1 MIKYFIILLT
11 FLNFKILLA
20 ENNVIFF
27 VESALKNNP
36 KINAERENL
45 KAIKQNE
52 NISRSEFLP
61 SLTISGSKS
70 STETT
75 NIINQSGE
83 RSGDTSRNTETKKIS
98 VDQKIFQG
106 FQGFNNFKKSRLEFE
121 KAKNNY
127 KQVEQETILNSVS
140 TYYDL
145 IFKNQSKDFNS
156 ANVDLFERQV
166 ESDRSRLQKGEIS
179 LTDLA
184 QSESSLAGAQASF
197 IKADSEY
204 ISAIAEFERVN
215 RIKAPRDLIDNFEIS
230 FKMPLSLKEALE
242 LSNLNNPSLAIAR
255 INLAISE
262 KELNVEKARLSPSA
276 TLNYSKTE
284 NTDLNATI
292 DEDEEETVKATISW
306 PIIKGGKNFSSIK
319 KFKHQK
325 EKNALLLE
333 DKENEIK
340 TQTATAW
347 SFFQS
352 AESVLASTE
361 AQLRAAEI
369 ANEGITLEYDSGNT
383 RTTLEVIQ
391 SRSLL
396 LEARISNAEA
406 KKDFIISK
414 MRLLMQVGGLDL
426 KSFKYPNNQ

>member
-1 MIKYFIILLT
+1 MIKYLIIFLT
-11 FLNFKILLA
+11 IFQFNNLFAK
-20 ENNVIFF
+20 NNVLLF

-45 KAIKQNE
+45 KAVKENQ

-61 SLTISGSKS
+61 SLTISGSQT

-75 NIINQSGE
+75 EIINQSGT
-83 RSGDTSRNTETKKIS
+83 RSGDTKRNTETKKIS
-98 VDQKIFQG
+98 VDQKLFQG
-106 FQGFNNFKKSRLEFE
+106 FQGYNNLKKSILEFE
-121 KAKNNY
+121 KAKNEY
-127 KQVEQETILNSVS
+127 KQVEQDTILKSVS
-140 TYYDL
+140 SYYDL
-145 IFKNQSKDFNS
+145 IFKNKSKNFNL

-184 QSESSLAGAQASF
+184 QSESSLAGAQAAF

-204 ISAIAEFERVN
+204 ISAIAEFERIN
-215 RIKAPRDLIDNFEIS
+215 RISAPKDLNDNYDVS
-230 FKMPLSLKEALE
+230 FLMPRSLKEALE
-242 LSNLNNPSLAIAR
+242 LSNSNNPSLAIAR

-284 NTDLNATI
+284 NKDLNATI
-292 DEDEEETVKATISW
+292 DEDEQETVKATVTW
-306 PIIKGGKNFSSIK
+306 PIIQGGKNFSSIK
-319 KFKHQK
+319 KFKHKK
-325 EKNALLLE
+325 EKNILLLE
-333 DKENEIK
+333 DKENEVK
-340 TQTATAW
+340 TQTATSW

-352 AESVLASTE
+352 AESVLASTA
-361 AQLRAAEI
+361 AQLKAAEI
-369 ANEGITLEYDSGNT
+369 ANEGITLEYDSGST

-414 MRLLMQVGGLDL
+414 MRLLSQVGGLGL
-426 KSFKYPNNQ
+426 EAFKTP

>member
-1 MIKYFIILLT
+1 MIKYFVIF
-11 FLNFKILLA
+11 FLIVKFNTLHA
-20 ENNVIFF
+20 ENNVLFF
-27 VESALKNNP
+27 VESALQKNP

-45 KAIKQNE
+45 KAVKQNE
-52 NISRSEFLP
+52 NISKSEFFP
-61 SLTISGSKS
+61 SLTISGSQTS
-70 STETT
+70 AETS
-75 NIINQSGE
+75 NIIDQSGV
-83 RSGDTSRNTETKKIS
+83 RSGDTKRNTETKKIS

-106 FQGFNNFKKSRLEFE
+106 FQGYNNFKKSRLEFE
-121 KAKNNY
+121 KAKKEY
-127 KQVEQETILNSVS
+127 KQVEQDTILNSVS

-145 IFKNQSKDFNS
+145 IFKKKSKDFNL

-184 QSESSLAGAQASF
+184 QSESSLAGAQAAF

-204 ISAIAEFERVN
+204 VSAIAEFERIN
-215 RIKAPRDLIDNFEIS
+215 RISAPKDINDNFGLS
-230 FKMPLSLKEALE
+230 FTMPQSLKEVLE
-242 LSNLNNPSLAIAR
+242 LSNSQNPSLAIAR

-262 KELNVEKARLSPSA
+262 RELNVEKARLSPSA

-284 NTDLNATI
+284 NKDLSATI
-292 DEDEEETVKATISW
+292 DEDDKETVKATVTW
-306 PIIKGGKNFSSIK
+306 PIIQGGKNFSSIK
-319 KFKHQK
+319 KFKHKK

-340 TQTATAW
+340 TQSATSW

-352 AESVLASTE
+352 AEGVLASTE
-361 AQLRAAEI
+361 AQLKAAEI

-383 RTTLEVIQ
+383 RTTLDVIQ

-406 KKDFIISK
+406 KKDLIISK
-414 MRLLMQVGGLDL
+414 MRVLSQVGGLNL
-426 KSFKYPNNQ
+426 KAFKIP

>member
-1 MIKYFIILLT
+1 MIKYLIIFLT
-11 FLNFKILLA
+11 IFQFNNLFAK
-20 ENNVIFF
+20 NNVLLF

-45 KAIKQNE
+45 KAVKENQ

-61 SLTISGSKS
+61 SLTISGSQT

-75 NIINQSGE
+75 EIIDQSGT
-83 RSGDTSRNTETKKIS
+83 RSGDTKRNTETKKIS
-98 VDQKIFQG
+98 VDQKLFQG
-106 FQGFNNFKKSRLEFE
+106 FQGYNNLKKSILEFE
-121 KAKNNY
+121 KAKNEY
-127 KQVEQETILNSVS
+127 KQVEQDTILKSVS
-140 TYYDL
+140 SYYDL
-145 IFKNQSKDFNS
+145 IFKNKSKNFNL

-184 QSESSLAGAQASF
+184 QSESSLAGAQAAF

-204 ISAIAEFERVN
+204 ISAIAEFERIN
-215 RIKAPRDLIDNFEIS
+215 RISAPKDLNDNYDVS
-230 FKMPLSLKEALE
+230 FLMPQSLKEALE
-242 LSNLNNPSLAIAR
+242 LSNSNNPSLAIAR

-276 TLNYSKTE
+276 TLNYSITE
-284 NTDLNATI
+284 NKDLNATI
-292 DEDEEETVKATISW
+292 DEDEQETVKATVTW
-306 PIIKGGKNFSSIK
+306 PIIQGGKNFSSIK
-319 KFKHQK
+319 KFKHKK
-325 EKNALLLE
+325 EKNILLLE
-333 DKENEIK
+333 DKENEVK
-340 TQTATAW
+340 TQTATSW

-352 AESVLASTE
+352 AESVLASTA
-361 AQLRAAEI
+361 AQLKAAEI
-369 ANEGITLEYDSGNT
+369 ANEGITLEYDSGST

-414 MRLLMQVGGLDL
+414 MRLLSQVGGLDL
-426 KSFKYPNNQ
+426 QAFKIP

>member
-1 MIKYFIILLT
+1 MIKYLIIFLT
-11 FLNFKILLA
+11 IFQFNNLFAK
-20 ENNVIFF
+20 NNVLLF

-45 KAIKQNE
+45 KAVKENQ

-61 SLTISGSKS
+61 SLTISGSQT

-75 NIINQSGE
+75 EIIDQSGT
-83 RSGDTSRNTETKKIS
+83 RSGDTKRNTETKKIS
-98 VDQKIFQG
+98 VDQKLFQG
-106 FQGFNNFKKSRLEFE
+106 FQGYNNLKKSILEFE
-121 KAKNNY
+121 KAKNEY
-127 KQVEQETILNSVS
+127 KQVEQDTILKSVS
-140 TYYDL
+140 SYYDL
-145 IFKNQSKDFNS
+145 IFKNKSKNFNL

-184 QSESSLAGAQASF
+184 QSESSLAGAQAAF

-204 ISAIAEFERVN
+204 ISAIAEFERIN
-215 RIKAPRDLIDNFEIS
+215 RISAPKDLNDNYDVS
-230 FKMPLSLKEALE
+230 FLMPQSLKEALE
-242 LSNLNNPSLAIAR
+242 LSNSNNPSLAIAR

-284 NTDLNATI
+284 NKDLNATI
-292 DEDEEETVKATISW
+292 DEDEQETVKATVTW
-306 PIIKGGKNFSSIK
+306 PIIQGGKNFSSIK
-319 KFKHQK
+319 KFKHKK
-325 EKNALLLE
+325 EKNILLLE
-333 DKENEIK
+333 DKENEVK
-340 TQTATAW
+340 TQTATSW

-352 AESVLASTE
+352 AESVLASTA
-361 AQLRAAEI
+361 AQLKAAEI
-369 ANEGITLEYDSGNT
+369 ANEGITLEYDSGST

-414 MRLLMQVGGLDL
+414 MRLLSQVGGLDL
-426 KSFKYPNNQ
+426 QAFKIP

>member
-1 MIKYFIILLT
+1 MIKYFI
-11 FLNFKILLA
+11 FLFLIFKFNFLLA
-20 ENNVIFF
+20 ENNVIFY
-27 VESALKNNP
+27 VESALQNNP

-45 KAIKQNE
+45 KAIRQNE

-61 SLTISGSKS
+61 SLTISGSQT
-70 STETT
+70 STETS
-75 NIINQSGE
+75 NIIDHSGT
-83 RSGDTSRNTETKKIS
+83 RSGDTKRNTETKKIS

-106 FQGFNNFKKSRLEFE
+106 FQGYNNFKKSRLEFE
-121 KAKNNY
+121 KAKNEY
-127 KQVEQETILNSVS
+127 KQVEQETILSSVS
-140 TYYDL
+140 AYYDL
-145 IFKNQSKDFNS
+145 IFKNQSKNFNL

-184 QSESSLAGAQASF
+184 QSESSLAGAQAAF

-204 ISAIAEFERVN
+204 ISAMAEFERIN
-215 RIKAPRDLIDNFEIS
+215 RIIAPKDVNDNFDVS
-230 FKMPLSLKEALE
+230 FIMPPSLDNAFE
-242 LSNLNNPSLAIAR
+242 LSNSNNPSLSIAR

-262 KELNVEKARLSPSA
+262 KELNVEKAKLSPSA

-284 NTDLNATI
+284 NKDLSATV
-292 DEDEEETVKATISW
+292 DEDEKETVKATVSW
-306 PIIKGGKNFSSIK
+306 PIIQGGKNFSSIK
-319 KFKHQK
+319 KFKHKK
-325 EKNALLLE
+325 EKNALLLQ

-340 TQTATAW
+340 TQTATSW

-361 AQLRAAEI
+361 AQLKAAEI

-383 RTTLEVIQ
+383 RTTLDVIQ

-414 MRLLMQVGGLDL
+414 MRLLSQVGGLNL
-426 KSFKYPNNQ
+426 NAFKTP

>member
-1 MIKYFIILLT
+1 MIKYLIIFLT
-11 FLNFKILLA
+11 IFQFNNLFAK
-20 ENNVIFF
+20 NNVLLF

-45 KAIKQNE
+45 KAVKENQ

-61 SLTISGSKS
+61 SLTISGSQT

-75 NIINQSGE
+75 EIIDQSGTG
-83 RSGDTSRNTETKKIS
+83 SGDTKRNTETKKIS
-98 VDQKIFQG
+98 VDQKLFQG
-106 FQGFNNFKKSRLEFE
+106 FQGYNNLKKSILEFE
-121 KAKNNY
+121 KAKNEY
-127 KQVEQETILNSVS
+127 KQVEQDTILKSVS
-140 TYYDL
+140 SYYDL
-145 IFKNQSKDFNS
+145 IFKNKSKNFNL

-184 QSESSLAGAQASF
+184 QSESSLAGAQAAF

-204 ISAIAEFERVN
+204 ISAIAEFERIN
-215 RIKAPRDLIDNFEIS
+215 RISAPKDLNDNYDVS
-230 FKMPLSLKEALE
+230 FLMPQSLKEALE
-242 LSNLNNPSLAIAR
+242 LSSSNNPSLAIAR

-284 NTDLNATI
+284 NKDLNATI
-292 DEDEEETVKATISW
+292 DEDEQETVKATVTW
-306 PIIKGGKNFSSIK
+306 PIIQGGKNFSSIK
-319 KFKHQK
+319 KFKHKK
-325 EKNALLLE
+325 EKNILLLE
-333 DKENEIK
+333 DKENEVK
-340 TQTATAW
+340 TQTATSW

-352 AESVLASTE
+352 AESVLASTA
-361 AQLRAAEI
+361 AQLKAAEI
-369 ANEGITLEYDSGNT
+369 ANEGITLEYDSGST

-414 MRLLMQVGGLDL
+414 MRLLSQVGGLDL
-426 KSFKYPNNQ
+426 QAFKIPK

>member
-1 MIKYFIILLT
+1 MIKYLIIFLT
-11 FLNFKILLA
+11 IFQFNNLFAK
-20 ENNVIFF
+20 NNVLLF

-45 KAIKQNE
+45 KAVKENQ

-61 SLTISGSKS
+61 SLTLSGSQT

-75 NIINQSGE
+75 EIIDQSGT
-83 RSGDTSRNTETKKIS
+83 RSGDTKRNTETKKIS
-98 VDQKIFQG
+98 VDQKLFQG
-106 FQGFNNFKKSRLEFE
+106 FQGYNNLKKSILEFE
-121 KAKNNY
+121 KAKNEY
-127 KQVEQETILNSVS
+127 KQVEQDTILKSVS
-140 TYYDL
+140 SYYDL
-145 IFKNQSKDFNS
+145 IFKNKSKNFNL

-184 QSESSLAGAQASF
+184 QSESSLAGAQAAF

-204 ISAIAEFERVN
+204 ISAIAEFERIN
-215 RIKAPRDLIDNFEIS
+215 RISAPKDLNDNYDVS
-230 FKMPLSLKEALE
+230 FLMPQSLKEALE
-242 LSNLNNPSLAIAR
+242 LSNSNNPSLAIAR

-284 NTDLNATI
+284 NKDLNATV
-292 DEDEEETVKATISW
+292 DEDEKETVKATVTW
-306 PIIKGGKNFSSIK
+306 PIIQGGKNFSSIK
-319 KFKHQK
+319 KFKHKK
-325 EKNALLLE
+325 EKNILLLE
-333 DKENEIK
+333 DKENEVK
-340 TQTATAW
+340 TQTATSW

-352 AESVLASTE
+352 AESVLASTA
-361 AQLRAAEI
+361 AQLKAAEI
-369 ANEGITLEYDSGNT
+369 ANEGITLEYDSGST

-414 MRLLMQVGGLDL
+414 MRLLSQVGGLDL
-426 KSFKYPNNQ
+426 QAFKIP

>member
-1 MIKYFIILLT
+1 MIKYFI
-11 FLNFKILLA
+11 FLFLIFKFNFLLA
-20 ENNVIFF
+20 ENNVIFY
-27 VESALKNNP
+27 VESALQNNP

-45 KAIKQNE
+45 KAIRQNE

-61 SLTISGSKS
+61 SLTISGSQT
-70 STETT
+70 STETS
-75 NIINQSGE
+75 NIIDHSGT
-83 RSGDTSRNTETKKIS
+83 RSGDTKRNTETKKIS
-98 VDQKIFQG
+98 IDQKIFQG
-106 FQGFNNFKKSRLEFE
+106 FQGYNNFKKSRLEFE
-121 KAKNNY
+121 KAKNEY
-127 KQVEQETILNSVS
+127 KQVEQETILSSVS
-140 TYYDL
+140 AYYDL
-145 IFKNQSKDFNS
+145 IFKNQSKNFNL

-184 QSESSLAGAQASF
+184 QSESSLAGAQAAF

-204 ISAIAEFERVN
+204 ISAMAEFERIN
-215 RIKAPRDLIDNFEIS
+215 RIIAPKDVNDNFDIS
-230 FKMPLSLKEALE
+230 FIMPPTLDNAFE
-242 LSNLNNPSLAIAR
+242 LSNSNNPSLSIAR

-262 KELNVEKARLSPSA
+262 KELNVEKAKLSPSA

-284 NTDLNATI
+284 NKDLSATV
-292 DEDEEETVKATISW
+292 DEDEKETVKATVSW
-306 PIIKGGKNFSSIK
+306 PIIQGGKNFSSIK
-319 KFKHQK
+319 KFKHKK
-325 EKNALLLE
+325 EKNALLLQ

-340 TQTATAW
+340 TQTATSW

-361 AQLRAAEI
+361 AQLKAAEI

-383 RTTLEVIQ
+383 RTTLDVIQ

-414 MRLLMQVGGLDL
+414 MRLLSQVGGLNL
-426 KSFKYPNNQ
+426 KAFKTP

>member
-1 MIKYFIILLT
+1 MIKYFI
-11 FLNFKILLA
+11 FLFLIFKFNFLLA
-20 ENNVIFF
+20 ENNVIYY
-27 VESALKNNP
+27 VESALQNNP

-45 KAIKQNE
+45 KAIRQNE

-61 SLTISGSKS
+61 SLTISGSQT
-70 STETT
+70 STETS
-75 NIINQSGE
+75 NIIDHSGT
-83 RSGDTSRNTETKKIS
+83 RSGDTKRNTETKKIS

-106 FQGFNNFKKSRLEFE
+106 FQGYNNFKKSRLEFE
-121 KAKNNY
+121 KAKNEY
-127 KQVEQETILNSVS
+127 KQVEQETILSSVS
-140 TYYDL
+140 AYYDL
-145 IFKNQSKDFNS
+145 IFKNQSKNFNL

-184 QSESSLAGAQASF
+184 QSESSLAGAQAAF

-204 ISAIAEFERVN
+204 ISAMAEFERIN
-215 RIKAPRDLIDNFEIS
+215 RIIAPKDVNDNFDIS
-230 FKMPLSLKEALE
+230 FIMPPSLDNAFE
-242 LSNLNNPSLAIAR
+242 LSNSNNPSLSIAR

-262 KELNVEKARLSPSA
+262 KELNIEKAKLSPSA

-284 NTDLNATI
+284 NKDLSATV
-292 DEDEEETVKATISW
+292 DEDEKETVKATVSW
-306 PIIKGGKNFSSIK
+306 PIIQGGKNFSSIK
-319 KFKHQK
+319 KFKHKK
-325 EKNALLLE
+325 EKNALLLQ

-340 TQTATAW
+340 TQTATSW

-361 AQLRAAEI
+361 AQLKAAEI

-383 RTTLEVIQ
+383 RTTLDVIQ

-414 MRLLMQVGGLDL
+414 MRLLSQVGGLNL
-426 KSFKYPNNQ
+426 KAFKTP

>member
-1 MIKYFIILLT
+1 MIMIKYFIIL
-11 FLNFKILLA
+11 FMILNFKSLLA
-20 ENNVIFF
+20 ENNIILFID
-27 VESALKNNP
+27 SALQNNP
-36 KINAERENL
+36 KINAERQNL

-61 SLTISGSKS
+61 NLTISGSKS
-70 STETT
+70 STETS
-75 NIINQSGE
+75 NIINQSGT
-83 RSGDTSRNTETKKIS
+83 RSADTKRNTETKKIS
-98 VDQKIFQG
+98 IDQKIFQG
-106 FQGFNNFKKSRLEFE
+106 FQGYNNLKKSRLEFE
-121 KAKNNY
+121 KAKNEY
-127 KQVEQETILNSVS
+127 KQVEQDIILNSVS
-140 TYYDL
+140 SYYNL
-145 IFKNQSKDFNS
+145 IFKNQSKNFNL

-184 QSESSLAGAQASF
+184 QSESSLAGAQAAF
-197 IKADSEY
+197 IKAESEY
-204 ISAIAEFERVN
+204 VSAIAEFERIN
-215 RIKAPRDLIDNFEIS
+215 RISAPKDLNDNFEVS
-230 FKMPLSLKEALE
+230 FTMPKNLKDAL
-242 LSNLNNPSLAIAR
+242 NLANSKNPSLAIAK

-262 KELNVEKARLSPSA
+262 RELDVEKAKLSPSA

-284 NTDLNATI
+284 NKDLSTTV
-292 DEDEEETVKATISW
+292 DEDEEETVKATVSW
-306 PIIKGGKNFSSIK
+306 PIIQGGKNFSSIK
-319 KFKHQK
+319 KFKHKK

-340 TQTATAW
+340 TQTTTFW

-361 AQLRAAEI
+361 AQLKAAEI

-414 MRLLMQVGGLDL
+414 MRLLNHVGELDL
-426 KSFKYPNNQ
+426 KAFKFP

>member
-1 MIKYFIILLT
+1 MIKYLIFLLVI
-11 FLNFKILLA
+11 FKFNFLLA

-27 VESALKNNP
+27 VESALQNNP

-45 KAIKQNE
+45 KAVKQNE

-61 SLTISGSKS
+61 SLTISGSQS
-70 STETT
+70 SIETS
-75 NIINQSGE
+75 NIIDQSGT
-83 RSGDTSRNTETKKIS
+83 RSVDAKRNTETKKIS

-106 FQGFNNFKKSRLEFE
+106 FQGYNNLKKSRLEFE
-121 KAKNNY
+121 KAKSEY
-127 KQVEQETILNSVS
+127 KKVEQATILNSVS
-140 TYYDL
+140 AYYDL
-145 IFKNQSKDFNS
+145 IFKSKSKEFNL
-156 ANVDLFERQV
+156 ANVGLFERQV

-184 QSESSLAGAQASF
+184 QSESSLAGAQAAF
-197 IKADSEY
+197 IKADSEHVA
-204 ISAIAEFERVN
+204 AIAEFERII
-215 RIKAPRDLIDNFEIS
+215 RISAPKDLNDNFDIK
-230 FKMPLSLKEALE
+230 FIMPQNLKDALK
-242 LSNLNNPSLAIAR
+242 LSNSNNPSLAIAR
-255 INLAISE
+255 VNLAISE

-276 TLNYSKTE
+276 TINYSKVE
-284 NTDLNATI
+284 NKDLSATV
-292 DEDEEETVKATISW
+292 DEDEKETVKATVSW
-306 PIIKGGKNFSSIK
+306 PIIQGGKNFSSIK
-319 KFKHQK
+319 KFKHKK
-325 EKNALLLE
+325 EKNTLLLE

-340 TQTATAW
+340 TQTATSW

-361 AQLRAAEI
+361 AQLKAAEI

-383 RTTLEVIQ
+383 RTTLDVIQ

-414 MRLLMQVGGLDL
+414 MRLLSQVGGLDL
-426 KSFKYPNNQ
+426 KAFKSP

>member
-1 MIKYFIILLT
+1 MIKYLIFLLVI
-11 FLNFKILLA
+11 FKFNFLLA

-27 VESALKNNP
+27 VESALQNNP

-45 KAIKQNE
+45 KAVKQNE

-61 SLTISGSKS
+61 SLTISGSQS
-70 STETT
+70 SIETS
-75 NIINQSGE
+75 NIIDQSGT
-83 RSGDTSRNTETKKIS
+83 RSVDAKRNTETKKIS

-106 FQGFNNFKKSRLEFE
+106 FQGYNNFKKSRLEFE
-121 KAKNNY
+121 KAKNEY
-127 KQVEQETILNSVS
+127 KQVEQETILSSVS
-140 TYYDL
+140 AYYDL
-145 IFKNQSKDFNS
+145 IFKNQSKNFNL

-184 QSESSLAGAQASF
+184 QSESSLAGAQAAF

-204 ISAIAEFERVN
+204 ISAMAEFERIN
-215 RIKAPRDLIDNFEIS
+215 RIIAPKDVNDNFDVS
-230 FKMPLSLKEALE
+230 FIMPPSLDNAFE
-242 LSNLNNPSLAIAR
+242 LSNSNNPSLSIAR

-262 KELNVEKARLSPSA
+262 KELNVEKAKLSPSA

-284 NTDLNATI
+284 NKDLSATV
-292 DEDEEETVKATISW
+292 DEDEKETVKATVSW
-306 PIIKGGKNFSSIK
+306 PIIQGGKNFSSIK
-319 KFKHQK
+319 KFKHKK
-325 EKNALLLE
+325 EKNALLLQ

-340 TQTATAW
+340 TQTATSW

-361 AQLRAAEI
+361 AQLKAAEI

-414 MRLLMQVGGLDL
+414 MRLLSQVGGLDL
-426 KSFKYPNNQ
+426 KAFKKPQ